1 MTAAVSL
8 LAAGKS
14 GARELPLEP
23 WQLGLGAF
31 LLLAVLLAITLA
43 FGKDR

>member
-1 MTAAVSL
+1 MTVAIRL
-8 LAAGKS
+8 LAQGPS
-14 GARELPLEP
+14 GARELPVEP
-23 WQLGLGAF
+23 WALGVGVF